1 MAVRMRDPFATLAAV
16 QRAMDSVMGGDW
28 LGTRTA
34 GAGAYPP
41 VNVFNEGEDFVV
53 VAELP
58 GVRKED
64 LDVQV
69 RGDTLRI
76 KGKKTVAYENKASV
90 HRREREAGE
99 FDRTLTLP
107 AQLDAAKVAAE
118 YRDGVLTVRLPRAES
133 ERPRSVAING

>member
-1 MAVRMRDPFATLAAV
+1 MRDPFATLAAV

-34 GAGAYPP
+34 GGGAYPP

-76 KGKKTVAYENKASV
+76 KGKKTVGYEPQASV

>member
-1 MAVRMRDPFATLAAV
+1 MVVRMRDPFATLAAV
-16 QRAMDSVMGGDW
+16 QRAMENVMGADW
-28 LGTRTA
+28 VGARTS
-34 GAGAYPP
+34 GSGAYPP
-41 VNVFNEGEDFVV
+41 VSVFNDGEDFVV

-58 GVRKED
+58 GVRKQD

-76 KGKKTVAYENKASV
+76 KGKKTVAYEDKASV

-107 AQLDAAKVAAE
+107 AQLDATKVAAD

-133 ERPRSVAING
+133 ERPRSVAIN